1 MERRAP
7 KRRRSR
13 SDGSDTD
20 DEVSR
25 AVSPDSLQGP
35 SSSTSQAS
43 GSVCSLPLSTN
54 DCEQDPVSDSQ
65 FSKFGSPSER
75 SIHSNKPAEM
85 FRKDLISA
93 MKLPDSQQL
102 QPEEFMVMTD
112 TWKQEWER
120 GVQVPVNPDM
130 FPHPTMKEIV
140 PRDKQGCFKMPRKL
154 LKLSAP
160 EKDSEGSVTLQLAD
174 NACRY
179 DLDDTDL
186 HWLTVVNTEREVM
199 GDTAID
205 EYTMERVIEEL
216 ENKCHENKQMTI
228 ETEEGLGIEYDE
240 DVICDVCR
248 SPDCE
253 EGNEMVFCD
262 SCNICVHQACYGIQK
277 IPEGSWV
284 CRTCALGISPTC
296 LLCPKKG
303 GAMKSTRSGTKWCH
317 VSCALWVPEVSI
329 GVPEK
334 MEPVCKISQIPPS
347 RWDLICCLCR
357 ERTGAPIQCVVTTCK
372 VAFHVTCAFQNGL
385 EMKTVLEGP
394 DEEVKFKSYCPKHT
408 KKRQGVT
415 DGATETT
422 VRPSSTLSPKKKTEE
437 EKRNERADRLERL
450 EEEFYTLVS
459 PGEIATSLEQPEDVV
474 DVVCEYWKL
483 KRKANFNRPLVMPK
497 TEEADLL
504 SQAEEDSLYRRL
516 KMFMHLRQD
525 LERVRNLCYMVGKR
539 EKMKR
544 QQCRVTEEVFY
555 KTLKVVEE
563 EWEDLDIS
571 TLPLREPKPEIT
583 IEPHSTEE
591 PMEEEEVASNSQE
604 SPSLEEQKDSE
615 ESPRNGLSIQMELL
629 RGSGDKGKHKYSSKH
644 RSRDRANGRFLP
656 QHEVTKRK
664 LDEYIASID
673 TTPKK
678 GRSPNHSS
686 PTNVSGHHEGRRTS
700 PNFKGKSG
708 SPPINAS
715 RSPSR
720 RSSPNYNN
728 DTRSSPPSRES
739 SRFSPSAREVK
750 RSPTALERRTSPR
763 TSPKVKESN
772 SPKSDALSPSHY
784 RSSRNE
790 DGKRSYKES
799 APRISLSNLSGYR
812 IPKKTSPNAVNK
824 TKIEQK
830 PVKSPLSQSP
840 LKDRQERPMRFGD
853 RGRDGYRRLPL
864 STSPTQLSKKRI
876 DRHFNQT
883 SGTHLQF
890 DSVDGEVSL
899 RRSSS
904 PTGSNESGPTPKKLP
919 TVVIDSDSDNEIDVE
934 HNSDSESTTGLSHAN
949 RLSRYGQNLPHRS
962 PNRSL
967 HNSPG
972 MRNSP
977 QARLQGSPL
986 SRGSPNARLNSSP
999 VGLSK
1004 PKSIKN
1010 RITDAV
1016 SRFWNSGS

>member
-25 AVSPDSLQGP
+25 
-35 SSSTSQAS
+35 
-43 GSVCSLPLSTN
+43 
-54 DCEQDPVSDSQ
+54 DSQ

-102 QPEEFMVMTD
+102 QPEEFLVMTD

-140 PRDKQGCFKMPRKL
+140 PREKQGCFKMPRKL

-174 NACRY
+174 NTCRY

-186 HWLTVVNTEREVM
+186 HWLTVVNTEREVA
-199 GDTAID
+199 GDTVID
-205 EYTMERVIEEL
+205 EYTMERIIEEL
-216 ENKCHENKQMTI
+216 ENKCHENKQLTI

-415 DGATETT
+415 DGASETT

-539 EKMKR
+539 EKLKR
-544 QQCRVTEEVFY
+544 QQCRVAEEVFY
-555 KTLKVVEE
+555 KTLKVVED

-571 TLPLREPKPEIT
+571 TLPLRDPKPEIS
-583 IEPHSTEE
+583 EQHSTEE
-591 PMEEEEVASNSQE
+591 PMEEEEVASNSQVE
-604 SPSLEEQKDSE
+604 DQKDS

-629 RGSGDKGKHKYSSKH
+629 RGSGDKGKTKYSSKH

-686 PTNVSGHHEGRRTS
+686 PTNVSGHQEGRRTS
-700 PNFKGKSG
+700 PNVRGKSG
-708 SPPINAS
+708 SPPIKAS

-720 RSSPNYNN
+720 RSSPKYKN

-750 RSPTALERRTSPR
+750 RSPPALERRTSPR

-784 RSSRNE
+784 KSSRSE
-790 DGKRSYKES
+790 DGKKSYKES

-824 TKIEQK
+824 AKIEQK

-864 STSPTQLSKKRI
+864 STSPTQLSKKRM
-876 DRHFNQT
+876 DGHFNQT

-890 DSVDGEVSL
+890 DNVDGEVSL
-899 RRSSS
+899 RRSTS
-904 PTGSNESGPTPKKLP
+904 PTGSNESGPTPKKYP

-977 QARLQGSPL
+977 L

-999 VGLSK
+999 GSLSK

>member
-54 DCEQDPVSDSQ
+54 DREQDPVSDSQ

-75 SIHSNKPAEM
+75 SLHSNKPAEM

-102 QPEEFMVMTD
+102 QPEDFLVMTD

-140 PRDKQGCFKMPRKL
+140 PREKQGCFKMPRKL

-174 NACRY
+174 NTCRY

-186 HWLTVVNTEREVM
+186 HWLTVVNTEREVT
-199 GDTAID
+199 GEAAID

-216 ENKCHENKQMTI
+216 ENKCHENKQLTI

-284 CRTCALGISPTC
+284 CRTCALGITPTC

-385 EMKTVLEGP
+385 EMKTVLEGL

-415 DGATETT
+415 DGASETT
-422 VRPSSTLSPKKKTEE
+422 VRSSLTLSPKKKTEE

-450 EEEFYTLVS
+450 EEEFYTLVTPS
-459 PGEIATSLEQPEDVV
+459 EIAAALEQPEDVV

-497 TEEADLL
+497 TEEADML

-539 EKMKR
+539 EKLKR
-544 QQCRVTEEVFY
+544 QQCRVAEE
-555 KTLKVVEE
+555 
-563 EWEDLDIS
+563 
-571 TLPLREPKPEIT
+571 
-583 IEPHSTEE
+583 
-591 PMEEEEVASNSQE
+591 E
-604 SPSLEEQKDSE
+604 SPSLDEQKDS

-678 GRSPNHSS
+678 SRSPNHSSS
-686 PTNVSGHHEGRRTS
+686 PTNVSGHQEGRRTS
-700 PNFKGKSG
+700 PNIKEKSR
-708 SPPINAS
+708 SPPVKSS

-720 RSSPNYNN
+720 RTSPKYKN
-728 DTRSSPPSRES
+728 DTRSSPQSRES
-739 SRFSPSAREVK
+739 SRFSSLAREVK
-750 RSPTALERRTSPR
+750 RSPNALERRTSPR
-763 TSPKVKESN
+763 TSPKVKESSK
-772 SPKSDALSPSHY
+772 SPKSDALSPSHH

-812 IPKKTSPNAVNK
+812 IPKKTSPNAVNQS
-824 TKIEQK
+824 KIEQK
-830 PVKSPLSQSP
+830 PVKSPLQSQSP

-864 STSPTQLSKKRI
+864 STSPTQLSKKRM
-876 DRHFNQT
+876 DHHFNQT
-883 SGTHLQF
+883 SSSHLQY
-890 DSVDGEVSL
+890 DNVDGEVSL
-899 RRSSS
+899 RRSTS
-904 PTGSNESGPTPKKLP
+904 PAG
-919 TVVIDSDSDNEIDVE
+919 
-934 HNSDSESTTGLSHAN
+934 
-949 RLSRYGQNLPHRS
+949 R
-962 PNRSL
+962 
-967 HNSPG
+967 

-986 SRGSPNARLNSSP
+986 SRGSPNARLNTPP

>member
-25 AVSPDSLQGP
+25 
-35 SSSTSQAS
+35 
-43 GSVCSLPLSTN
+43 
-54 DCEQDPVSDSQ
+54 DSQ

-583 IEPHSTEE
+583 SEPHSTEE

-604 SPSLEEQKDSE
+604 SPSLEEQKDLE

-720 RSSPNYNN
+720 RSSPNYKN

-739 SRFSPSAREVK
+739 SRFSPSAKEVK

>member
-25 AVSPDSLQGP
+25 
-35 SSSTSQAS
+35 
-43 GSVCSLPLSTN
+43 
-54 DCEQDPVSDSQ
+54 DSQ

-102 QPEEFMVMTD
+102 QPEEFLVMTD

-140 PRDKQGCFKMPRKL
+140 PREKQGCFKMPRKL

-174 NACRY
+174 NTCRY

-186 HWLTVVNTEREVM
+186 HWLTVVNTEREVA
-199 GDTAID
+199 GDTVID
-205 EYTMERVIEEL
+205 EYTMERIIEEL
-216 ENKCHENKQMTI
+216 ENKCHENKQLTI

-296 LLCPKKG
+296 LLCPKKA

-415 DGATETT
+415 DGASETT

-459 PGEIATSLEQPEDVV
+459 PGEISTSLEQPEDVV

-539 EKMKR
+539 EKLKR
-544 QQCRVTEEVFY
+544 QQCRVAEEVFY
-555 KTLKVVEE
+555 KTLKVVED

-571 TLPLREPKPEIT
+571 TLPLRDPKPEI
-583 IEPHSTEE
+583 ISEQHSTEE
-591 PMEEEEVASNSQE
+591 PMEEELASNSQV
-604 SPSLEEQKDSE
+604 EEQKDS

-629 RGSGDKGKHKYSSKH
+629 RGSADKGKAKYSSKH

-686 PTNVSGHHEGRRTS
+686 PTSVSGHQEGRRTS
-700 PNFKGKSG
+700 PNVKGKSG
-708 SPPINAS
+708 SPPIKAS

-720 RSSPNYNN
+720 RSSPKYKN

-750 RSPTALERRTSPR
+750 RSPPALERRTSPR

-784 RSSRNE
+784 KSSRSE
-790 DGKRSYKES
+790 DGKKSYKES

-824 TKIEQK
+824 AKIEQK

-864 STSPTQLSKKRI
+864 STSPTQLSKKRM
-876 DRHFNQT
+876 DGHFNQT

-890 DSVDGEVSL
+890 DNVDGEVSL
-899 RRSSS
+899 RRSTS
-904 PTGSNESGPTPKKLP
+904 PTGSNESGPTPKKYP

-977 QARLQGSPL
+977 L

-999 VGLSK
+999 GNLSK